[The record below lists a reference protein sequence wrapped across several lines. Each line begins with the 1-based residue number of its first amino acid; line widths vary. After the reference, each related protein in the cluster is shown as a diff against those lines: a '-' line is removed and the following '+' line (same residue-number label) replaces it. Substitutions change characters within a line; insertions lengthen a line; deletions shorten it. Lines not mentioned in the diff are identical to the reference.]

1 MRSRYQV
8 HAIFLMVLPF
18 NDAEKAERRHLF
30 LRRERCWAMDILY
43 VLYIMEVL
51 NYGYLLYIL
60 YILDILQYI
69 KTFKRNCQVDS
80 RV

>member
-1 MRSRYQV
+1 
-8 HAIFLMVLPF
+8 
-18 NDAEKAERRHLF
+18 
-30 LRRERCWAMDILY
+30 MDISY
-43 VLYIMEVL
+43 ILYIMEVL
-51 NYGYLLYIL
+51 NYGYILNVL